1 MEDMVVT
8 KAVSQAGVV
17 WEMALDGTRVRCKA
31 MGVMA
36 NNRVMEAM
44 GSSKATGS
52 RDTTSLGTSRDMA
65 NNLMARSVISKAGV
79 VNNKAGEDN
88 LNNKAMVMD
97 SSRDMVMVSNN
108 LLLVVMEG
116 SNSGV
121 SKMVQMVMPL
131 VVMVVMVVLL
141 LRTKVMGRVMD
152 NKTVLGERHHLGKLL
167 QLEELEEVL
176 AELAAITLTSDELI
190 FHRDSHTIMGLAFVY
205 MICCLFF
212 YLWSGPPIFLKP
224 GKILT

>member
-1 MEDMVVT
+1 
-8 KAVSQAGVV
+8 
-17 WEMALDGTRVRCKA
+17 
-31 MGVMA
+31 MG
-36 NNRVMEAM
+36 
-44 GSSKATGS
+44 
-52 RDTTSLGTSRDMA
+52 
-65 NNLMARSVISKAGV
+65 
-79 VNNKAGEDN
+79 
-88 LNNKAMVMD
+88 D

-176 AELAAITLTSDELI
+176 AELAAITLTSDEFSIEIRTL
-190 FHRDSHTIMGLAFVY
+190 
-205 MICCLFF
+205 
-212 YLWSGPPIFLKP
+212 
-224 GKILT
+224 

>member
-1 MEDMVVT
+1 MVVT

-31 MGVMA
+31 M
-36 NNRVMEAM
+36 
-44 GSSKATGS
+44 
-52 RDTTSLGTSRDMA
+52 RDMA
-65 NNLMARSVISKAGV
+65 NNLMASKAGV

-152 NKTVLGERHHLGKLL
+152 NKTVL
-167 QLEELEEVL
+167 
-176 AELAAITLTSDELI
+176 
-190 FHRDSHTIMGLAFVY
+190 
-205 MICCLFF
+205 
-212 YLWSGPPIFLKP
+212 
-224 GKILT
+224 